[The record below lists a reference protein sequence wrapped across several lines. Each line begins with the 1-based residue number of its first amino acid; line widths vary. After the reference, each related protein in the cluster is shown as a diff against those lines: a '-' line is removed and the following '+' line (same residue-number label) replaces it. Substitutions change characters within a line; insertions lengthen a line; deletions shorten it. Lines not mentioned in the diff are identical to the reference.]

1 MTLQDATNDN
11 IGPRYPR
18 RNGHN
23 YEHDKLSKEI
33 DLIDKWSNY
42 GANNG
47 LFNGNHQKNDP
58 KDDNNNVNDHKQLID
73 GEFIYSGIHE
83 KLKEAK
89 DNLEDERFSEAM
101 VNTSAARLL
110 YLKALFSKS
119 WIWRFVNLYA
129 GPIWIYMTV
138 FLFLALA
145 FYIYLIDKYFE
156 DIHGVDQAAI
166 HAVTWGCIGGI
177 LRGMWYLKDKVS
189 EREYKNSWWI
199 YFMSVPFLGGI
210 FGAIVYLVI
219 IAGLLS
225 LGVGQSNNQG
235 LPQIGRPLVIVP
247 IAALAGFNWEWSIR
261 IFKRIGDLLSPNDS
275 EK

>member
-1 MTLQDATNDN
+1 MLVSDRSDN
-11 IGPRYPR
+11 GRRYPR
-18 RNGHN
+18 KNGHN
-23 YEHDKLSKEI
+23 EYDKLSKEI
-33 DLIDKWSNY
+33 NAIDKWSNY

-47 LFNGNHQKNDP
+47 LFNGKHNNNKSNS
-58 KDDNNNVNDHKQLID
+58 KDGNNNVSDVD
-73 GEFIYSGIHE
+73 EEFIYKGIHE
-83 KLKEAK
+83 RLKEAK
-89 DNLEDERFSEAM
+89 DNLEDEKFSESM

-119 WIWRFVNLYA
+119 WKWRFVNLYA
-129 GPIWIYMTV
+129 GPVWIYMTA
-138 FLFLALA
+138 FLVLVLA

-199 YFMSVPFLGGI
+199 YFLSVPFLGGI

-225 LGVGQSNNQG
+225 LGVGQNNDQG
-235 LPQIGRPLVIVP
+235 LPQINRPLVIVP
-247 IAALAGFNWEWSIR
+247 IAALAGFNWEWSVR
-261 IFKRIGDLLSPNDS
+261 IFKRIGDLLSPNES
-275 EK
+275 AK